1 MKLGLPVLGAI
12 PLGLPS
18 GEAVVDGVLYAG
30 TLMSAISG
38 VISAGTK
45 QMDMLGCIIVG
56 CITAMAGGT
65 LRDVVLNRPPFW
77 ITYPSHLHAAVWG
90 SLATFVLWPLI
101 INHSAFKD
109 THLAFLWSD
118 AIGMASSTVVG
129 TEIGFAETGQWQA
142 AVTTG
147 LVTATFGGIMRDVL
161 CLDPPR
167 ALYAERSMCAAPRRA
182 QFGAARPA
190 RHSAQF
196 LRAQLRAT
204 RRNSAR
210 NSLTPYPLPLQVPA
224 LRLPRRHEPRQR
236 VWAER
241 RRRGRQGEKAGE
253 ARHRRR
259 QEGGAKGS
267 PKGSKKTS

>member
-1 MKLGLPVLGAI
+1 MDEIESPRSCVSSRPRRTGAVGAGLRRTVRLGRPMVKLGLPVLGSGI

-18 GEAVVDGVLYAG
+18 EEAVVDGVLYVG

-56 CITAMAGGT
+56 CITAIAGGT

-204 RRNSAR
+204 RRNSPTAHTR
-210 NSLTPYPLPLQVPA
+210 SSAGT
-224 LRLPRRHEPRQR
+224 
-236 VWAER
+236 R
-241 RRRGRQGEKAGE
+241 RRRCSA
-253 ARHRRR
+253 RRR
-259 QEGGAKGS
+259 TPSCAS
-267 PKGSKKTS
+267 

>member
-1 MKLGLPVLGAI
+1 MDEIESPTIELAASSRSFAKAESDGARARGESPQRGRPMVKLGLPVLGAI

-18 GEAVVDGVLYAG
+18 EEAVVDGVLYAG

-167 ALYAERSMCAAPRRA
+167 ALYAERSMCAAPR
-182 QFGAARPA
+182 
-190 RHSAQF
+190 
-196 LRAQLRAT
+196 
-204 RRNSAR
+204 NSAR
-210 NSLTPYPLPLQVPA
+210 LVRRIVARNFCARNLAAQICAIIRPA
-224 LRLPRRHEPRQR
+224 HTRSS
-236 VWAER
+236 AGTR
-241 RRRGRQGEKAGE
+241 RRRCSA
-253 ARHRRR
+253 RRR
-259 QEGGAKGS
+259 TPSCAS
-267 PKGSKKTS
+267 

>member
-1 MKLGLPVLGAI
+1 MSSRSAAALAERRRTVRLGRPMVKLPVLGAI
-12 PLGLPS
+12 PSLPS
-18 GEAVVDGVLYAG
+18 EEAVVDGVLYAG

-45 QMDMLGCIIVG
+45 QMDMLGCVIVG

-167 ALYAERSMCAAPRRA
+167 ALYAERSMCAAPRAIQRGCS
-182 QFGAARPA
+182 GAA
-190 RHSAQF
+190 
-196 LRAQLRAT
+196 
-204 RRNSAR
+204 
-210 NSLTPYPLPLQVPA
+210 
-224 LRLPRRHEPRQR
+224 
-236 VWAER
+236 
-241 RRRGRQGEKAGE
+241 
-253 ARHRRR
+253 
-259 QEGGAKGS
+259 
-267 PKGSKKTS
+267 

>member
-1 MKLGLPVLGAI
+1 MVKLPVLGAI
-12 PLGLPS
+12 PSLPS
-18 GEAVVDGVLYAG
+18 EEAVVDGVLYAG

-45 QMDMLGCIIVG
+45 QMDMLGCVIVG

-167 ALYAERSMCAAPRRA
+167 ALYAERSMCAAPRAIRRGSS
-182 QFGAARPA
+182 GAA
-190 RHSAQF
+190 
-196 LRAQLRAT
+196 
-204 RRNSAR
+204 
-210 NSLTPYPLPLQVPA
+210 
-224 LRLPRRHEPRQR
+224 
-236 VWAER
+236 
-241 RRRGRQGEKAGE
+241 
-253 ARHRRR
+253 
-259 QEGGAKGS
+259 
-267 PKGSKKTS
+267 

>member
-1 MKLGLPVLGAI
+1 MVKLGLPVLGAI
-12 PLGLPS
+12 PSLPS
-18 GEAVVDGVLYAG
+18 EEAVVDGVLYAG

-118 AIGMASSTVVG
+118 ALARDVAFYTTTRSQESPPDLGQCLWRICPELDYSA
-129 TEIGFAETGQWQA
+129 AEK
-142 AVTTG
+142 
-147 LVTATFGGIMRDVL
+147 LTATTLKIRGL
-161 CLDPPR
+161 
-167 ALYAERSMCAAPRRA
+167 AAA
-182 QFGAARPA
+182 GAAK
-190 RHSAQF
+190 
-196 LRAQLRAT
+196 
-204 RRNSAR
+204 
-210 NSLTPYPLPLQVPA
+210 
-224 LRLPRRHEPRQR
+224 
-236 VWAER
+236 
-241 RRRGRQGEKAGE
+241 GRFAGTSTW
-253 ARHRRR
+253 
-259 QEGGAKGS
+259 GG
-267 PKGSKKTS
+267 

>member
-1 MKLGLPVLGAI
+1 MVKLGLPVLGAI

-18 GEAVVDGVLYAG
+18 EEAVVDGVLYAG

-45 QMDMLGCIIVG
+45 QMDMLGCVIVG

-167 ALYAERSMCAAPRRA
+167 ALYAERSMCAAPRAIRR
-182 QFGAARPA
+182 AARPP
-190 RHSAQF
+190 RRSAQF
-196 LRAQLRAT
+196 SRAQLPAT
-204 RRNSAR
+204 RRNS
-210 NSLTPYPLPLQVPA
+210 
-224 LRLPRRHEPRQR
+224 
-236 VWAER
+236 
-241 RRRGRQGEKAGE
+241 
-253 ARHRRR
+253 
-259 QEGGAKGS
+259 
-267 PKGSKKTS
+267 PKSH